1 MENLIN
7 NDKLFNLKN
16 ININDTNFQYCE
28 NVLISLGLTKDFI
41 LFNNHYFFGF
51 NDIDNQEIIDQNFKK
66 ILKVFEVFTN
76 KLYKKYSCEQIIL
89 FLGSIYS
96 KLEEIRIMNSNLK
109 LENITDEDILREITY
124 PCSVADLMGRKI
136 KSMIETVILKDN
148 KKICF
153 NIRNRYYKR
162 FVILL
167 YYYSIFT
174 FYSSRNKLSQNYENG
189 TSTFQ
194 IFPNDI
200 DSISTVVPN
209 MNNSTNKNNSYIN
222 YDSGLYKEENKSFN
236 NAFRTEKGISF
247 QNYCNLMSGLV
258 NSSTQKDLVKSKIS
272 KEEFDSIL
280 LNTYKD
286 IDLNL
291 FHKECILT
299 KYNIDIN
306 MKELYKNSG
315 KYRLDTVPIIDIGKD
330 YYIIVKGFIINSRNY
345 WNDVHSIGLVPYICK
360 TKDNILIEVEK
371 IIENI
376 SRLFETD
383 VLKIFES
390 IIQNRTVFTNIK
402 SQDIFGKNKMD
413 DNEWDII
420 VVDCDK
426 HIIFDIEAKFISTSL
441 TESRLSNDLKK
452 FVKSKKGYIEKFE
465 KRIRIEKENL
475 DDFITFCEADT
486 SYIIEH
492 IMVTS
497 KAMELNI
504 ESPNRIFKIIHFAGL
519 KNYLINSYYSK

>member
-1 MENLIN
+1 
-7 NDKLFNLKN
+7 
-16 ININDTNFQYCE
+16 
-28 NVLISLGLTKDFI
+28 
-41 LFNNHYFFGF
+41 
-51 NDIDNQEIIDQNFKK
+51 
-66 ILKVFEVFTN
+66 
-76 KLYKKYSCEQIIL
+76 
-89 FLGSIYS
+89 
-96 KLEEIRIMNSNLK
+96 
-109 LENITDEDILREITY
+109 
-124 PCSVADLMGRKI
+124 
-136 KSMIETVILKDN
+136 
-148 KKICF
+148 
-153 NIRNRYYKR
+153 
-162 FVILL
+162 
-167 YYYSIFT
+167 
-174 FYSSRNKLSQNYENG
+174 
-189 TSTFQ
+189 
-194 IFPNDI
+194 
-200 DSISTVVPN
+200 
-209 MNNSTNKNNSYIN
+209 
-222 YDSGLYKEENKSFN
+222 
-236 NAFRTEKGISF
+236 
-247 QNYCNLMSGLV
+247 
-258 NSSTQKDLVKSKIS
+258 
-272 KEEFDSIL
+272 
-280 LNTYKD
+280 
-286 IDLNL
+286 
-291 FHKECILT
+291 
-299 KYNIDIN
+299 

-345 WNDVHSIGLVPYICK
+345 WNNVHSIGLVPYICK

-413 DNEWDII
+413 DNKWDII